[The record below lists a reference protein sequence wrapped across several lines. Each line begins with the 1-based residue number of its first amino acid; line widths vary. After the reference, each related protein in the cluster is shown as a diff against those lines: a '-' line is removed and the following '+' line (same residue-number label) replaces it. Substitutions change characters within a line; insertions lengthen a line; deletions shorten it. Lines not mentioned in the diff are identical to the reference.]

1 MGGDHVWVSQISI
14 VLSAPRV
21 GLHGPA
27 STIVLATLCKKRN
40 PRLLLCQTR
49 LEKSDEFLTEEVRHH
64 PLKVEHRFSLQAPHH
79 NSYQSSTSQS
89 SRDFNCSLA
98 RTRLDV
104 PFDPARQQ
112 GLHLLLLK
120 FTWLGNHW
128 GPCPSS
134 LGNNAGAS
142 TGRTDDDNGRL
153 S

>member
-27 STIVLATLCKKRN
+27 STIVLWTLCKKGN
-40 PRLLLCQTR
+40 PRLLLCHTR
-49 LEKSDEFLTEEVRHH
+49 QEESDEFLTEEVRHH
-64 PLKVEHRFSLQAPHH
+64 PLRVQHRFHLPHH
-79 NSYQSSTSQS
+79 SPQEILTAQ
-89 SRDFNCSLA
+89 CSLA
-98 RTRLDV
+98 RTTLDV
-104 PFDPARQQ
+104 PFDPASKQ
-112 GLHLLLLK
+112 GLHLLLLN